1 MKDFTV
7 TYRML
12 KECKHSVRM
21 TPNLTVLGEM
31 VFGETLPDIYVT
43 STIFEKLG
51 ITPTNGLMLDITF
64 AKSDQTS

>member
-21 TPNLTVLGEM
+21 TPNLTV
-31 VFGETLPDIYVT
+31 VGETLPDIYVT

>member
-1 MKDFTV
+1 
-7 TYRML
+7 
-12 KECKHSVRM
+12 M
-21 TPNLTVLGEM
+21 TPNLTVA
-31 VFGETLPDIYVT
+31 GETLPDIYIT